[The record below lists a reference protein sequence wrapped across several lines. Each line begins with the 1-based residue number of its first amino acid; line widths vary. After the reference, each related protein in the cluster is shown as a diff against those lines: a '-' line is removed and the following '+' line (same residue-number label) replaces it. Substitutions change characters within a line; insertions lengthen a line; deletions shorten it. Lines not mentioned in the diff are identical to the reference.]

1 MAMVEINWNP
11 GARQLRQFAGL
22 SAIALPAL
30 GWLWGGGETVV
41 GGLTLVGL
49 AVAIAG
55 TLAPATVKPLFLLL
69 SLVAWPIGLV
79 VGEIAILAIYGLVFV
94 PMGLVFRL
102 LGRDALRLRMDR
114 GRPTY
119 WEPKS
124 PAKNAAS
131 YYRQF

>member
-30 GWLWGGGETVV
+30 GWLWGGGEMVV

-79 VGEIAILAIYGLVFV
+79 VGEVAILAIYGLVFV
-94 PMGLVFRL
+94 PMAIVFRL

-119 WEPKS
+119 WEPKP
-124 PAKNAAS
+124 PAKDAAS